1 MRCKAVKTNGEPCG
15 SYAQIGSD
23 YCYMHDPN
31 RKTTTQTGS
40 DRSLDR
46 LPEHVRSL
54 DDILFVLDR
63 ALRDAL
69 MLENSVSRG
78 QLLVSLAS
86 EYARILEKH
95 TTSVSE
101 DE

>member
-1 MRCKAVKTNGEPCG
+1 MRCKAVKSNGEPCG

-23 YCYMHDPN
+23 FCYMHDPT
-31 RKTTTQTGS
+31 RKTASQASTE
-40 DRSLDR
+40 RSLDR
-46 LPEHVRSL
+46 LPEHVRTL
-54 DDILFVLDR
+54 DDVLFVLDR

-86 EYARILEKH
+86 EYARILEQY
-95 TTSVSE
+95 TAAASE
-101 DE
+101 DA